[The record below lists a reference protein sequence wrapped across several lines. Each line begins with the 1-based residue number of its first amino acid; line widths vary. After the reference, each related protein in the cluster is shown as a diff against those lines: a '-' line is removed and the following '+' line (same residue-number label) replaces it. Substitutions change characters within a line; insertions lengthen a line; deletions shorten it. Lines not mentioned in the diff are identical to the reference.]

1 MEEFE
6 RRKRE
11 EALAEQMNAR
21 AAGVPER
28 EESLDLAPEEH
39 EDEGIVFFEEENTEN
54 ADQQE

>member
-1 MEEFE
+1 
-6 RRKRE
+6 
-11 EALAEQMNAR
+11 MNAR